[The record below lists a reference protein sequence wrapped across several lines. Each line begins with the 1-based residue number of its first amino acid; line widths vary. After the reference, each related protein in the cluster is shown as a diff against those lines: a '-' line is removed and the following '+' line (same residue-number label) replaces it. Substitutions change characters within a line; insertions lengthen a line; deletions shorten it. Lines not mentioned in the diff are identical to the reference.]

1 MAFLLWF
8 QVEAPHAAPALPLLG
23 ILDPQPP
30 RAGDAAP
37 PLSVSQQADDFLHI
51 IRFRTARVTVCD
63 MIRRGNVD
71 STISRNELACELD
84 KLHVLSLKPA
94 VLRLEP
100 ESAFGIGEFKSWAMN
115 ALARPGQMAH
125 CDDGTLFAF
134 IASKLMA
141 QDVTMAGKSAI
152 DDEFATFLQRSN
164 SVRKS
169 LASARA
175 QSGSIPRPAAS
186 VPPPRVVP
194 PAAVNP
200 ICPKCHHGHF
210 LRACPAPFAT
220 LYKDGPKNH
229 ACKPRRPPLDRERE
243 DGRPAPYGGRPA
255 LLAP

>member
-1 MAFLLWF
+1 MPALPPLGVPAA
-8 QVEAPHAAPALPLLG
+8 QPQLDGDEAPH
-23 ILDPQPP
+23 
-30 RAGDAAP
+30 
-37 PLSVSQQADDFLHI
+37 LSVSQQADNFLHI
-51 IRFRTARVTVCD
+51 ISFGTARVTVCD

-71 STISRNELACELD
+71 STISRNDLACELD

-94 VLRLEP
+94 VLELEP

-141 QDVTMAGKSAI
+141 QDVTMAGKTAI

-175 QSGSIPRPAAS
+175 QSGGTPRPAPG

-194 PAAVNP
+194 PVGANP
-200 ICPKCHHGHF
+200 ICPKCQGPHF
-210 LRACPAPFAT
+210 LRACNAPYAVH
-220 LYKDGPKNH
+220 KDGSRNLNW
-229 ACKPRRPPLDRERE
+229 KPRREHPQDREQ
-243 DGRPAPYGGRPA
+243 GRPAPYGGRPA